1 MKQSLII
8 SRSVTGTMLVCFPEK
23 SLLIILFIM
32 ELLLLLLEAIYF
44 ICLVSNTFYN
54 INSSFQLHTNKSL
67 SGSTDYYLIVR
78 KAIQH
83 FESKVYFARVGRLC
97 STYWPN
103 FFCSYNAWSFSVINK
118 ILLHL
123 THLIL
128 TSWNLVGTAISF
140 IEKWNI

>member
-32 ELLLLLLEAIYF
+32 ELLLLLLEAI
-44 ICLVSNTFYN
+44 CLLVSNTMSVKNCQRREFEEDYSLAFYY
-54 INSSFQLHTNKSL
+54 INSSFQLHSNKSL

-83 FESKVYFARVGRLC
+83 FESKY
-97 STYWPN
+97 
-103 FFCSYNAWSFSVINK
+103 
-118 ILLHL
+118 ILLQ
-123 THLIL
+123 
-128 TSWNLVGTAISF
+128 
-140 IEKWNI
+140 